1 MAYPQSQLT
10 EGEEIVSAFR
20 PHWKSL
26 IIPGLWAIAS
36 IAAIIVT
43 GSLIPSGLPR
53 NIVYGIL
60 ALGFIFFAVIPL
72 LQWWFTIFVLTNE
85 RLVMRKG
92 IISRAGIEIPLEVIN
107 DVIFSQTVIERLL
120 GFGDLIIESA
130 GERGQSRFS
139 NIPDPGAFQGELY
152 RVREIRARDLSGATP
167 HDNPADT
174 LQKLAELHRQGA
186 LTDEEFAAK
195 KEELLGE
202 I

>member
-1 MAYPQSQLT
+1 MTYPQSQLT
-10 EGEEIVSAFR
+10 EGEEVVSAFR

-26 IIPGLWAIAS
+26 IIPGLWAIATVV
-36 IAAIIVT
+36 AIVVA
-43 GSLIPSGLPR
+43 GSLLPSGLPR

-60 ALGFIFFAVIPL
+60 ALGLVVFAVVPF

-85 RLVMRKG
+85 RLAMRKG

-107 DVIFSQTVIERLL
+107 DVIFSQTIIERLL

-139 NIPDPGAFQGELY
+139 NIPNPSEFQAELY
-152 RVREIRARDLSGATP
+152 RVRELRAKELSGVAP
-167 HDNPADT
+167 RENPADT
-174 LQKLAELHRQGA
+174 LQKLADLHRQGA
-186 LTDEEFAAK
+186 ITDAEFAAK
-195 KEELLGE
+195 KQELLGD